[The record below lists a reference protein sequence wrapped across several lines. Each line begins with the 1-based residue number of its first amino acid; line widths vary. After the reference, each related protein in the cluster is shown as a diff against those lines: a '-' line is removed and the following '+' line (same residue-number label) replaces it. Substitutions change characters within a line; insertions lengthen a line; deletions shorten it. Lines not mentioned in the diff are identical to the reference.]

1 MIRALRTIALAATC
15 FLTSTVALAGN
26 GVLLGVQVAYPR
38 INFTEGLATQGA
50 TYNGSTLAITSTP
63 VFLTFTE
70 GGTEEFILSGS
81 LTITANIDGGGALS
95 GGTFSI
101 SGNVTDTDTSAV
113 YSGVLLSGTVA
124 DYGIIDA
131 GISGGT
137 DLADFAMNATAGSLL
152 ATVGGSGADIN
163 ALIALEGSNF
173 SGSFAAPWSAD
184 RAKGDIAPPPSVPQL
199 PPHTIG
205 FWMNHPEVWPVS
217 SMVICGNSLNQSEL
231 LSVLGTSPRGD
242 VTIIMARQLIASR
255 LGVGSGNSCPLT
267 VDAEAWLCSHGGIGA
282 SRKKW
287 DGGEPLKNAL
297 DQWNNG
303 GACSL

>member
-1 MIRALRTIALAATC
+1 MLASLRTMAVTVSCLLA
-15 FLTSTVALAGN
+15 STLALAGN

-38 INFTEGLATQGA
+38 INFTEGLASQGA
-50 TYNGSTLAITSTP
+50 VYNGSVLTITSTP

-70 GGTEEFILSGS
+70 AGTEEFIISGN
-81 LTITANIDGGGALS
+81 LTITSNIDGGGAFS
-95 GGTFSI
+95 GGSFSI
-101 SGNVTDTDTSAV
+101 SGNVTDTATSAV
-113 YSGVLLSGTVA
+113 YSGVLLSGTVS

-137 DLADFAMNATAGSLL
+137 DLADFSMNATGGSML
-152 ATVGGSGADIN
+152 ALVGGSGATIN
-163 ALIALEGSNF
+163 ALVALEGSNF

-205 FWMNHPEVWPVS
+205 FWINHPEVWPVS
-217 SMVICGNSLNQSEL
+217 SMVICGNSLNQTEL

-255 LGVGSGNSCPLT
+255 LNVASGNSCSLT
-267 VDAEAWLCSHGGIGA
+267 ADAEAWLCSHGGIGA

-287 DGGEPLKNAL
+287 DGGEELKNAL
-297 DQWNNG
+297 DQFNNG